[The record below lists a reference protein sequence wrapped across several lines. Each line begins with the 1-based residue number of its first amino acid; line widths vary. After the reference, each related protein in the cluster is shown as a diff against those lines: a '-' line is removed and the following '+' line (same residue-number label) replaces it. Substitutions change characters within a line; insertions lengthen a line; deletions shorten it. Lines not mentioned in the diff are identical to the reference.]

1 MNLLQYKQIHVH
13 PANEKKLTGAI
24 TPPPSKSSSTR
35 AILAAT
41 LAPGRSQIDNV
52 ARSQN
57 VQAMVECC
65 RTLGAEV
72 ADAGRGIEVTGP
84 ARMRDGSTLCP
95 GNSGIVLRLLLGATA
110 VLRDVSFMT
119 PFLDSLGRRSNSE
132 MVGALRAL
140 GVRCTTTGVEDCL
153 PITLDGSAIHGGEVT
168 ISGRRSSQFLSG
180 LLYLGGCLGD
190 ALSITVTDELKARPM
205 VRTTLDTLRTAG
217 ITVAASDDLMRFT
230 IDPAQKF
237 RPAHYAVGSDP
248 ASTAALLAVT
258 ASVDSSVDLEN
269 CALEELGGVLE
280 YLRDIGCTVV
290 TSGTTVSVRGG
301 GQLRPLDFDGSRA
314 PDAVLPLASLAA
326 HADGTSR
333 FYNIEH
339 LRYKECDRISDFRAE
354 LIKAGVAAEET
365 RDELIIHGTPG
376 GVAGGAVVDSHFD
389 HGVVFAMTVIAL
401 RSRSG
406 LAIRGAQYV
415 AQTYPQFFDDL
426 QRVGGR
432 VTS

>member
-1 MNLLQYKQIHVH
+1 MNPLQYKQIHVH
-13 PANEKKLTGAI
+13 PASKLMGAI
-24 TPPPSKSSSTR
+24 TPPASKSSSTR

-41 LAPGRSQIDNV
+41 LAPGRSQVDNV
-52 ARSQN
+52 AKSQN

-65 RTLGAEV
+65 RTLGAELTDSGHGV
-72 ADAGRGIEVTGP
+72 EVTGP
-84 ARMRDGSTLCP
+84 ARMRDGTTLCP

-110 VLRDVSFMT
+110 VLRDVTFVT
-119 PFLDSLGRRSNSE
+119 PFLDSLGQRSNTE
-132 MVGALRAL
+132 MAGALRAL

-153 PITLDGSAIHGGEVT
+153 PITLDGSAIRGGEVT

-180 LLYLGGCLGD
+180 LLYLGGLLGD

-205 VRTTLDTLRTAG
+205 VRTTLDTLATAG
-217 ITVAASDDLMRFT
+217 ITVAASEDLMRFT
-230 IDPAQKF
+230 IAPAQKF
-237 RPAHYAVGSDP
+237 HPAHYTVGSDP
-248 ASTAALLAVT
+248 ASTAALLAVA
-258 ASVDSSVDLEN
+258 ASVDSGIDLEN

-280 YLRDIGCTVV
+280 YLRDIGVSVETA
-290 TSGTTVSVRGG
+290 GTTVSVRGG
-301 GQLRPLDFDGSRA
+301 GVYRPLDWDGSRA
-314 PDAVLPLASLAA
+314 PDAVLPLAALAA

-339 LRYKECDRISDFRAE
+339 LRYKECDRISDFRGE
-354 LIKAGVAAEET
+354 LSKAGVAADET

-376 GVAGGAVVDSHFD
+376 GVAGGSAVDSHFD

-406 LAIRGAQYV
+406 LTIRDAQYV
-415 AQTYPQFFDDL
+415 AQTYPRFFDDL
-426 QRVGGR
+426 QRLGGR